1 MNGTH
6 GNVKVTD
13 DELIQAI
20 EQIEEPVASASELAE
35 QVGLT
40 RTAVN
45 ERLKELLDEDR
56 VEKKDVGRGYVWWV
70 SDG

>member
-20 EQIEEPVASASELAE
+20 QQVEEPVASASELAE